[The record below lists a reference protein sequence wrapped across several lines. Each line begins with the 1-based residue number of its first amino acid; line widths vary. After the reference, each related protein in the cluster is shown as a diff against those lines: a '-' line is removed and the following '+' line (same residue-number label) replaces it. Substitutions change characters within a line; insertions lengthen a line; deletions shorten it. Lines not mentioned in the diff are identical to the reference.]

1 MKWIELTV
9 DVPPEYAEPMSEI
22 FHRYGHGGVAIE
34 QEAGY
39 NPDEGESPPVPDF
52 VTVKTYLPLDNT
64 TERRRNQI
72 DIGVRLV
79 AHLATISPLKEKYVE
94 EEDWQNA
101 WKEHFHPLRIGRHL
115 VICPTWRTVE
125 TSESDILIH
134 LDPGMAFG
142 TGHHPTTRTC
152 MEILERD
159 TKPGDRI
166 LDVGCGSGILS
177 VVAVKVGATSALGL
191 EIDPVA
197 ARAGEENVRING
209 IEDKVQIVQGTLPSP
224 LAEARSF
231 DIVAANISAKVVTD
245 LAQHLIDSVAIG
257 GKLIAGGIIEPHV
270 EDVTKALN
278 AVGASIDE
286 TFIDGDWVTLLA
298 SA

>member
-1 MKWIELTV
+1 LKWIELTV

-52 VTVKTYLPLDNT
+52 VTVKTYLPVDNT
-64 TERRRNQI
+64 MERRRNQI

-177 VVAVKVGATSALGL
+177 VVAVKVGAASALGL

-231 DIVAANISAKVVTD
+231 DIVAANISAKVVTN

>member
-52 VTVKTYLPLDNT
+52 VTIKTYLPVDNT

-177 VVAVKVGATSALGL
+177 VVAVKVGAASALGL

-209 IEDKVQIVQGTLPSP
+209 IGDKVQIVQGTLPSP

>member
-52 VTVKTYLPLDNT
+52 VTIKTYLPVDNT

-231 DIVAANISAKVVTD
+231 DIVGANIPAKVVTN

>member
-52 VTVKTYLPLDNT
+52 VTVKTYLPVDNT

-209 IEDKVQIVQGTLPSP
+209 IEDKVQIVQGTLPSL

>member
-52 VTVKTYLPLDNT
+52 VTIKTYLPVDNT

-231 DIVAANISAKVVTD
+231 DIVAANISAKVVTT

>member
-52 VTVKTYLPLDNT
+52 VTVKTYLPVDNT

-231 DIVAANISAKVVTD
+231 DIVAANISAKIVTD

>member
-22 FHRYGHGGVAIE
+22 FHRYGHGGVALE

-39 NPDEGESPPVPDF
+39 IPVEGESPSVPDF
-52 VTVKTYLPLDNT
+52 VTVKTYLPVDNT

-94 EEDWQNA
+94 EEDWQTA

-224 LAEARSF
+224 QAEARSF

>member
-52 VTVKTYLPLDNT
+52 VTVKTYLPVDNT
-64 TERRRNQI
+64 MERRRNQI

-197 ARAGEENVRING
+197 TRAGEENVRING
-209 IEDKVQIVQGTLPSP
+209 IKDKVQIVQGTLPSP

-257 GKLIAGGIIEPHV
+257 GKIIAGGIIEPHV

>member
-52 VTVKTYLPLDNT
+52 VTIKTYLPVDNT

-125 TSESDILIH
+125 TTESDILIH

-231 DIVAANISAKVVTD
+231 DIVAANISAKIVTD

>member
-52 VTVKTYLPLDNT
+52 VTIKTYLPVDNT

-79 AHLATISPLKEKYVE
+79 AHLTTISPLKEKYVE

>member
-52 VTVKTYLPLDNT
+52 VTIKTYLPVDNT

-125 TSESDILIH
+125 TTESDILIH

-209 IEDKVQIVQGTLPSP
+209 IEDKVQIVQGTLPNP

>member
-52 VTVKTYLPLDNT
+52 VTVKTYLPVDNT
-64 TERRRNQI
+64 MERRRNQI

-177 VVAVKVGATSALGL
+177 VVAVKVGAASALGL

>member
-1 MKWIELTV
+1 MKWIELPV

-52 VTVKTYLPLDNT
+52 VTIKTYLPVDNT

-101 WKEHFHPLRIGRHL
+101 WKEHFHPLRIGRQL

-231 DIVAANISAKVVTD
+231 DIVAANISAKVVTN

>member
-52 VTVKTYLPLDNT
+52 VTIKTYLPVDNT

-125 TSESDILIH
+125 TTESDILIH

-231 DIVAANISAKVVTD
+231 DIVAANISAKVVTN

>member
-1 MKWIELTV
+1 LKWIELTV

-34 QEAGY
+34 QEAGH
-39 NPDEGESPPVPDF
+39 NPDEGESPPIPDF
-52 VTVKTYLPLDNT
+52 VTVKTYLPIDNT

-72 DIGVRLV
+72 DVGVRLV
-79 AHLATISPLKEKYVE
+79 AHLATISPLREQYVE

-101 WKEHFHPLRIGRHL
+101 WKEHFDPLRIGQHL
-115 VICPTWRTVE
+115 VICPTWREVE
-125 TSESDILIH
+125 ITESDILIH

-152 MEILERD
+152 MEILERE
-159 TKPGDRI
+159 TRPGDRI

-177 VVAVKVGATSALGL
+177 VVAVKMGAASALGL

-224 LAEARSF
+224 LAEAQGF
-231 DIVAANISAKVVTD
+231 DIVAANISAKVVTN
-245 LAQHLIDSVAIG
+245 LAPHLIDTVAIG

-270 EDVTKALN
+270 EGVTKALN
-278 AVGASIDE
+278 AVGASVDQA
-286 TFIDGDWVTLLA
+286 FVDGDWVTLLA

>member
-52 VTVKTYLPLDNT
+52 VTIKTYLPVDNT

-125 TSESDILIH
+125 TTESDILIH

-191 EIDPVA
+191 EIDPVS

-209 IEDKVQIVQGTLPSP
+209 IEDKVQIVQGTLPNP

-231 DIVAANISAKVVTD
+231 DIVAANISAKVVTN

>member
-52 VTVKTYLPLDNT
+52 VTVKTYLPVDNT

-209 IEDKVQIVQGTLPSP
+209 IEDKVQIVQGTLPNP

>member
-1 MKWIELTV
+1 
-9 DVPPEYAEPMSEI
+9 MSEI

-52 VTVKTYLPLDNT
+52 VTVKTYLPVDNT

-101 WKEHFHPLRIGRHL
+101 WKEHFDPLRIGRHL

-177 VVAVKVGATSALGL
+177 VVAVKVGAASALGL

-209 IEDKVQIVQGTLPSP
+209 IGDKVQIVQGTLPSP
-224 LAEARSF
+224 LAVARSF
-231 DIVAANISAKVVTD
+231 DIVAANISAKVVTN
-245 LAQHLIDSVAIG
+245 LAQHLIDSVAIR

-270 EDVTKALN
+270 EDVTRALN